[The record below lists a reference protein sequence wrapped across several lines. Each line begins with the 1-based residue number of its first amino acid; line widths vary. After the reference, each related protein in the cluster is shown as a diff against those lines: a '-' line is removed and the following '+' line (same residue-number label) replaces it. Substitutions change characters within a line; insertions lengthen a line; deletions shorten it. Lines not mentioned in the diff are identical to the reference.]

1 MRSKILSKQSSFLLT
16 LKCVGIEEGYI
27 AFYSISVCNDDVIF
41 ETEVW
46 DKQTTALQKDYEHV
60 LVNLWNQ
67 LWFLTNFCVTYRN
80 MSKFES

>member
-46 DKQTTALQKDYEHV
+46 ENPKFVDSMISILI
-60 LVNLWNQ
+60 
-67 LWFLTNFCVTYRN
+67 WFIYNKCILY
-80 MSKFES
+80 K